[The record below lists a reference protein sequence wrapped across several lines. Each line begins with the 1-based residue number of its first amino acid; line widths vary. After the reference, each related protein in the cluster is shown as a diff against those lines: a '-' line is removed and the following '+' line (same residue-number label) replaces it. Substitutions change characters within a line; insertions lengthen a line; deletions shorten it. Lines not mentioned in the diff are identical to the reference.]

1 MYGLSPGDHVAY
13 SGESTYA
20 SYAAIPAAKAVKVPS
35 AISLQDA
42 AAGPIQA
49 LTAWTMLHESH
60 AVKKGDWILV
70 TAAAG
75 GVGQWLVQMGKYLG
89 ARVIAACSTTKV
101 DLARKLG
108 ADEVI
113 DYTTTEDY
121 VKPVMEITGGEGV
134 VAVYDGVGKATFD
147 RSLACVA
154 RKGTMVSYGNASGA
168 VEPFSIL

>member
-1 MYGLSPGDHVAY
+1 MYGLKVGDHVC
-13 SGESTYA
+13 
-20 SYAAIPAAKAVKVPS
+20 YAAEGTYSAYTVTSASKTVKVPN
-35 AISLQDA
+35 AITLKDA
-42 AAGPIQA
+42 AAGPVQG

-89 ARVIAACSTTKV
+89 CRVIGACSTKKV
-101 DLARKLG
+101 ELVKGLG
-108 ADEVI
+108 ADHVI
-113 DYTTTEDY
+113 DYTVQEDY

-134 VAVYDGVGKATFD
+134 AAVYDGVGKATFD

-154 RKGTMVSYGNASGA
+154 RKGTMVSYGNASGQ
-168 VEPFSIL
+168 VC